1 MASPHALR
9 IIKEAFRPR
18 TTHIGNALGI
28 ERELVQ
34 VMVSVLSNKD
44 ASGLEKVSITGEYAN
59 AIRRTNTAIAKLK
72 SQKLLK
78 ELLPK

>member
-18 TTHIGNALGI
+18 ITHIGNALRI

-44 ASGLEKVSITGEYAN
+44 ASELEKVSITGEYAN
-59 AIRRTNTAIAKLK
+59 AIRRTDIATAKPR
-72 SQKLLK
+72 S
-78 ELLPK
+78 